1 MEAVFPALD
10 AARVPSRAMAERIR
24 LDSLLTARGLYP
36 SRSKAAAAV
45 MAGDV
50 RLEGGRRPKP
60 GLMVPEDLAVEVA
73 EPPRFV
79 SRGGTKLA
87 SALEQT
93 GVDPEGRR
101 CLDVGASTGGFTDCL
116 LQAGAQAVVAV
127 DVGYGDLAWSLRED
141 PRVTV
146 LERTNARQLDPG
158 QLPFR
163 PEVIVLDCSFI
174 SLTKLLPA
182 VLDCAAPRY
191 DALAMVKPQFE
202 LGRSRVGHGGVV
214 RERADREEAV
224 LQVAQFAAAQ
234 CGASV
239 MGFAPSGLPGPKGNL
254 ETFVHLA
261 EPGRKGALTDLPA
274 ALGEV
279 GA

>member
-1 MEAVFPALD
+1 
-10 AARVPSRAMAERIR
+10 MAERIR

-60 GLMVPEDLAVEVA
+60 GLMVPDDLAVEVA

-79 SRGGTKLA
+79 SRGGSKLDA
-87 SALEQT
+87 ALEQT
-93 GVDPEGRR
+93 GVDPEGRP

-202 LGRSRVGHGGVV
+202 LGRSRVGRGGVV

-224 LQVAQFAAAQ
+224 LQVARFAAGQ

-274 ALGEV
+274 ALEGV
-279 GA
+279 GV

>member
-1 MEAVFPALD
+1 
-10 AARVPSRAMAERIR
+10 MAERIR

-79 SRGGTKLA
+79 SRGGTKLDT
-87 SALEQT
+87 ALEQT
-93 GVDPEGRR
+93 GVDPEGRP

-202 LGRSRVGHGGVV
+202 LGRSRVGRGGVV

-224 LQVAQFAAAQ
+224 LQVARFAAGQ

-274 ALGEV
+274 ALEGV
-279 GA
+279 GV